1 MTFRPAIQTVYDKED
16 EVVKELP
23 FIHEMML
30 RWKCTQIGNTMLT
43 RLNFL
48 LRLEPVIE
56 ASNITPK
63 YLRPSLFREVKM
75 LTHVGVDV
83 RKVWPAMMD
92 AQKCEQ
98 ITSTINLVS
107 CLRRSGIHHEG
118 LEAAFASWVR
128 KNK

>member
-1 MTFRPAIQTVYDKED
+1 MTFRPAIQTVYKD
-16 EVVKELP
+16 EAEIARLSQLA
-23 FIHEMML
+23 HEMML

-48 LRLEPVIE
+48 LRMEPVIE
-56 ASNITPK
+56 AANITPK

-83 RKVWPAMMD
+83 RKVWPAMINP
-92 AQKCEQ
+92 QKCEQ